1 MPEIQLPYF
10 GPVSVAVLVFPL
22 LYGPLAIW
30 VILRLAGI
38 IGRPREETRLH
49 RRAQSTLL
57 FWACDECHSVTPEPG
72 DVCYYCGT
80 RRQVPGRGGADSGQ
94 ASTQAGPELGQPPS
108 PEAAPV
114 APPVAA
120 VRAAAA
126 HPAQD
131 ATAGGLAPRPGPR
144 RRTAGSRRPKAAP
157 VEAEPGGR
165 RTGPHVVAAG
175 TSATK
180 PPRPWPV
187 GGGGHVPVLRVI
199 TPEGEAADA
208 IAQADEIVTARRRGR
223 RPAVTGAAAEPP
235 SAMADE
241 PSVGSPGS
249 RRGRRVAG

>member
-120 VRAAAA
+120 VRAA
-126 HPAQD
+126 
-131 ATAGGLAPRPGPR
+131 
-144 RRTAGSRRPKAAP
+144 
-157 VEAEPGGR
+157 
-165 RTGPHVVAAG
+165 
-175 TSATK
+175 
-180 PPRPWPV
+180 
-187 GGGGHVPVLRVI
+187 
-199 TPEGEAADA
+199 
-208 IAQADEIVTARRRGR
+208 
-223 RPAVTGAAAEPP
+223 
-235 SAMADE
+235 
-241 PSVGSPGS
+241 
-249 RRGRRVAG
+249 